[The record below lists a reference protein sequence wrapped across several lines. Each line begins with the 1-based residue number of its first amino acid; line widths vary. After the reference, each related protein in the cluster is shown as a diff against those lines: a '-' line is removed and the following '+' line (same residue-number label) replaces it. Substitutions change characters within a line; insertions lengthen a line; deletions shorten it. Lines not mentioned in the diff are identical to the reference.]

1 VIESALRL
9 SLMVALGATLIVAV
23 VGSALG
29 WILARTRLPGR
40 DWIDAILMLPL
51 VLPPTVTGY
60 YLIALLG
67 RRGLI
72 GETLHTTF
80 GISIP
85 FTPAACLLAAVV
97 MSLPLMIR
105 AARVAFEGIDRSHE
119 RVAST
124 LGLGTAAVFLR
135 VSLPLARRGLLAGL
149 ILSFARALG
158 EFGATLM
165 LAGNIQG
172 HTQTLPLAIYEALMA
187 GEDRTALTL
196 SLLLTAISC
205 VVIVVA
211 TRLGRSR
218 T

>member
-1 VIESALRL
+1 MIESALRL
-9 SLMVALGATLIVAV
+9 SLTVALGATLIVAV

-29 WILARTRLPGR
+29 WLLARTRLPGR
-40 DWIDAILMLPL
+40 DWIDAVLMLPL

-67 RRGLI
+67 RRGMI

-85 FTPAACLLAAVV
+85 FTAAACLLAAVV

-105 AARVAFEGIDRSHE
+105 AARVAFEEVDRSHE
-119 RVAST
+119 RVAAT
-124 LGLGTAAVFLR
+124 MGLGSAAVFLR

-149 ILSFARALG
+149 VLSFARALG

-172 HTQTLPLAIYEALMA
+172 RTQTLPLAIYEALMA

-196 SLLLTAISC
+196 SLLLTVISC
-205 VVIVVA
+205 VVIVLA

-218 T
+218 I

>member
-1 VIESALRL
+1 
-9 SLMVALGATLIVAV
+9 
-23 VGSALG
+23 
-29 WILARTRLPGR
+29 
-40 DWIDAILMLPL
+40 
-51 VLPPTVTGY
+51 
-60 YLIALLG
+60 
-67 RRGLI
+67 
-72 GETLHTTF
+72 
-80 GISIP
+80 
-85 FTPAACLLAAVV
+85 
-97 MSLPLMIR
+97 
-105 AARVAFEGIDRSHE
+105 
-119 RVAST
+119 
-124 LGLGTAAVFLR
+124 
-135 VSLPLARRGLLAGL
+135 LPLARRGLLAGL

-165 LAGNIQG
+165 IAGNIQG